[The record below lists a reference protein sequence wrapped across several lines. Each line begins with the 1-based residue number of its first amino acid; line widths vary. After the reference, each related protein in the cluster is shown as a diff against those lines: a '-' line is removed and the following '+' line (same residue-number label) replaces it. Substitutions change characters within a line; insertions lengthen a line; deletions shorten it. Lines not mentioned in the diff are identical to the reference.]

1 MTECCWSVA
10 GKINKTKCD
19 MSGKKITEDYY
30 EQVLIEQ
37 LRDHLGYDYCLGSDI
52 ERTSPHYTDVFIDDR
67 LTESLRRINTGIHPN
82 ALSELCRKVKEVYD
96 GDLFT
101 RNQTFHEYLQ
111 KGVEINYFDGKEQ
124 QSNRFRL
131 LDFDHPLKND
141 FLVVNQ
147 WTIVENENRRP
158 DLVLF
163 VNGIPLVVF
172 ELKSPSRE
180 NVDTSDAYSQIQ
192 HYLKD
197 IPSFFV
203 PNVFVVLSDMADTRV
218 GTITSPEDRFVQWK
232 SADGSLSS
240 SRYRTMLEGMCS
252 KDHLLDI
259 IRNFV
264 CFDISERGKTK
275 MLGGYHQ
282 YFAVHKAVE
291 SAINA
296 MQGKRKAGIFWHTQG
311 SGKSMSMVFFAHL
324 LYQQKN
330 GTTFVVVTDR
340 NDLDDQL
347 YGQFSRCHQ
356 FLNQIPV
363 QAESRE
369 DLKNLLKDRAV
380 NGIIFTTMQKF
391 AEGSGLLSDRENIIV
406 MADEAHRS
414 QYGITRSV
422 KMTKDKDGKEIS
434 KIVMGNAGWL
444 REALPNASFI
454 GFTGTPISNKDKDT
468 KEIFGNYI
476 DVYDMTQAVEDG
488 ATRPVYYESRVVA
501 LSLDKEVLKIIDS
514 WYEKALD
521 ENEETLVSKSKREQA
536 TLETVLS
543 APQTI
548 ESLVDD
554 ILMHYETNRADLL
567 TGKAMIVAY
576 NRKIAMLI
584 YKKILEKRPN
594 WKDTVKVV
602 MTGNE
607 NDPEEWKKIINSES
621 KEQLA
626 AGFKN
631 TEEKDHIK
639 PFKIAIVVDMWLTGF
654 DVPSLSTMYIFKPMK
669 GHTLMQAIA
678 RVNRVYKGKEG
689 GLIVDYVG
697 IGSALKQAM
706 NDYTVRDKDRYG
718 EMDIGK
724 TAYPE
729 FQNHLSACRDFFFK
743 LDYMTAMRSRNKI
756 DTADMV
762 LDGADL
768 LLAPANAENCK
779 RFCNEA
785 KLMSQ
790 ALSLA
795 KSRATRDEQLEA
807 AYFEAVRAIVVKR
820 LLPPA
825 NSSDDAA
832 KRLETL
838 NEQISQIIAQSV
850 KSDGVV
856 DLFKGQKLEF
866 SLFDEAFLKE
876 VASMKHKN
884 LAIEMLR
891 RLIEGKIRDY
901 NRKSIVQAQR
911 FSELFQKALNGY
923 LNGHLTNV
931 EVIEELRKIAQ
942 EIIKNRQE
950 AKEMGL
956 NDEEMAFYEAI
967 SKPQAVRDFYT
978 HEQLI
983 NMTRELT
990 EELRKNRGIDWQIKE
1005 SARAQMRS
1013 SVRRLLKR
1021 YKYPPDEVPEA
1032 TDTVIKQ
1039 CEIWTDYTDK

>member
-1 MTECCWSVA
+1 
-10 GKINKTKCD
+10 
-19 MSGKKITEDYY
+19 MSRTNITEDYY
-30 EQVLIEQ
+30 EQAIIER

-67 LTESLRRINTGIHPN
+67 LTESLRRINSGIHPN
-82 ALSELCRKVKEVYD
+82 ALNELCRQVKEVYD

-101 RNQTFHEYLQ
+101 RNQIFHEYLQ

-124 QSNRFRL
+124 PSTRFRL
-131 LDFDHPLKND
+131 LDFDNPDRND

-147 WTIVENENRRP
+147 WTIVENESRRP

-163 VNGIPLVVF
+163 VNGMPLVVF

-180 NVDTSDAYSQIQ
+180 NVDTSDAYGQIQ
-192 HYLKD
+192 RYLKE

-218 GTITSPEDRFVQWK
+218 GTITAPEDRFVQWK
-232 SADGSLSS
+232 SADGSCSS
-240 SRYRTMLEGMCS
+240 DRYRTMLDGMCA
-252 KDHLLDI
+252 KDRLLDI

-264 CFDISERGKTK
+264 CFDISESGKTK
-275 MLGGYHQ
+275 MLSGYHQ

-296 MQGKRKAGIFWHTQG
+296 MQGNGKAGVFWHTQG
-311 SGKSMSMVFFAHL
+311 SGKSMSMVFFTHL
-324 LYQQKN
+324 LYQQLQ

-347 YGQFSRCHQ
+347 YRQFSRCHQ

-363 QAESRE
+363 QANSRE
-369 DLKNLLKDRAV
+369 NLKELLKNRAV

-391 AEGSGLLSDRENIIV
+391 AEGSGLLSDRRNIIV

-422 KMTKDKDGKEIS
+422 KMIKDKGGNETS

-454 GFTGTPISNKDKDT
+454 GFTGTPISSKDKDT
-468 KEIFGNYI
+468 KEIFGDYI

-501 LSLDKEVLKIIDS
+501 LSLDNEALKLIDS
-514 WYEKALD
+514 WYDEALD
-521 ENEETLVSKSKREQA
+521 DNEEILITKSKREQA
-536 TLETVLS
+536 TLESVLS

-554 ILMHYETNRADLL
+554 ILTHYETNRADLL

-584 YKKILEKRPN
+584 YQKILEKRPD
-594 WKDTVKVV
+594 WQDTVKVV
-602 MTGNE
+602 MTGNV
-607 NDPEEWKKIINSES
+607 NDPEEWKKIINRES
-621 KEQLA
+621 KDQLA

-631 TEEKDHIK
+631 TEEKGHIK

-669 GHTLMQAIA
+669 GHNLMQAIA

-689 GLIVDYVG
+689 GLIVDYIG

-706 NDYTVRDKDRYG
+706 NDYTIRDRTRYG
-718 EMDIGK
+718 DMDIGK

-729 FQNHLSACRDFFFK
+729 FQNHLSACRDFLFK
-743 LDYMTAMRSRNKI
+743 LHYMKAMQSGNKTDI
-756 DTADMV
+756 ADKI

-768 LLAPANAENCK
+768 LLEPANAENCK

-795 KSRATRDEQLEA
+795 KSRATKDEQLEA
-807 AYFEAVRAIVVKR
+807 AYFEAVRSIVVKR
-820 LLPPA
+820 LMPPA
-825 NSSDDAA
+825 NGSGDA
-832 KRLETL
+832 KRRLETL
-838 NEQISQIIAQSV
+838 NEQISQIIGQSV
-850 KSDGVV
+850 KSEGVL
-856 DLFKGQKLEF
+856 DLFEGQKIEF

-876 VASMKHKN
+876 VAAMKHKN

-891 RLIEGKIRDY
+891 RLIEGKIKDY

-950 AKEMGL
+950 AEEMGL

-967 SKPQAVRDFYT
+967 SRPQAVRDFYT

-983 NMTRELT
+983 NLTRELT
-990 EELRKNRGIDWQIKE
+990 EELRKNRSIDWQIKE

-1021 YKYPPDEVPEA
+1021 YKYPPDEVPDA
-1032 TDTVIKQ
+1032 TDTVIRQ
-1039 CEIWTDYTDK
+1039 CEMWTDNIDM

>member
-1 MTECCWSVA
+1 
-10 GKINKTKCD
+10 
-19 MSGKKITEDYY
+19 MSRTNITEDYY
-30 EQVLIEQ
+30 EQAIIER

-67 LTESLRRINTGIHPN
+67 LTESLRRINSGIHPN
-82 ALSELCRKVKEVYD
+82 ALNELCRQVKEVYD

-101 RNQTFHEYLQ
+101 RNQIFHEYLQ

-124 QSNRFRL
+124 RSNRFRL
-131 LDFDHPLKND
+131 LDFDNPDRND

-163 VNGIPLVVF
+163 VNGMPLVVF

-180 NVDTSDAYSQIQ
+180 NVDTSDAYGQIQ
-192 HYLKD
+192 RYLKE

-218 GTITSPEDRFVQWK
+218 GTITAPEDRFVQWK
-232 SADGSLSS
+232 SADGSCSS
-240 SRYRTMLEGMCS
+240 DRYRTMLDGMCA
-252 KDHLLDI
+252 KDQLLDI
-259 IRNFV
+259 IKNFV
-264 CFDISERGKTK
+264 CFDISEKGKIK

-296 MQGKRKAGIFWHTQG
+296 MQGNGKAGVFWHTQG
-311 SGKSMSMVFFAHL
+311 SGKSMSMVFFTHL
-324 LYQQKN
+324 LYQQQN

-363 QAESRE
+363 QADSRE
-369 DLKNLLKDRAV
+369 HLKTLLKDRTV

-391 AEGSGLLSDRENIIV
+391 AEGSGLLSDRHNIIV

-422 KMTKDKDGKEIS
+422 KMIKDKDGNETS

-454 GFTGTPISNKDKDT
+454 GFTGTPISSKDKDT
-468 KEIFGNYI
+468 KEIFGDYI

-501 LSLDKEVLKIIDS
+501 LSLDNEALKLIDS
-514 WYEKALD
+514 WYDEALD
-521 ENEETLVSKSKREQA
+521 DNEEILITKSKREQA
-536 TLETVLS
+536 TLESVLS

-554 ILMHYETNRADLL
+554 ILTHYETNRADLL

-584 YKKILEKRPN
+584 YQKILEKRPD
-594 WKDTVKVV
+594 WQDTVKVV
-602 MTGNE
+602 MTGNV
-607 NDPEEWKKIINSES
+607 NDPEEWKKIINRES
-621 KEQLA
+621 KDQLA

-631 TEEKDHIK
+631 TEEKGHIK

-669 GHTLMQAIA
+669 GHNLMQAIA

-689 GLIVDYVG
+689 GLIVDYIG

-706 NDYTVRDKDRYG
+706 NDYTIRDRTRYG
-718 EMDIGK
+718 DMDIGK

-729 FQNHLSACRDFFFK
+729 FQNHLSACRDFLFK
-743 LDYMTAMRSRNKI
+743 LHYMKAMQSGNKTDI
-756 DTADMV
+756 ADKI

-768 LLAPANAENCK
+768 LLEPANAENCK
-779 RFCNEA
+779 HFCNEA
-785 KLMSQ
+785 RLMSQ

-795 KSRATRDEQLEA
+795 KSRATKEEQLEA
-807 AYFEAVRAIVVKR
+807 AYFEAVRSIVVKR
-820 LLPPA
+820 LMPPTG
-825 NSSDDAA
+825 SSGDAR

-838 NEQISQIIAQSV
+838 NEQISRIIGQSV
-850 KSDGVV
+850 KSEGVL
-856 DLFKGQKLEF
+856 DLFKGQKIEF

-876 VASMKHKN
+876 VAAMKHKN

-891 RLIEGKIRDY
+891 RLIEGKIKDY

-950 AKEMGL
+950 AEEMGL

-967 SKPQAVRDFYT
+967 SRPQAVRDFYT

-983 NMTRELT
+983 SLTRELT
-990 EELRKNRGIDWQIKE
+990 EELRRNRSIDWQIKE

-1021 YKYPPDEVPEA
+1021 YKYPPDEVPDA
-1032 TDTVIKQ
+1032 TDTVIRQ
-1039 CEIWTDYTDK
+1039 CEMWTDNIDM